1 MKMARV
7 DAIVAPAGGSVA
19 LKPGGYH
26 IMLFGASQL
35 FKEGKSY
42 SLILAQIPSISDS
55 RSWGRSGRCRTE
67 SYWR

>member
-1 MKMARV
+1 MKMVRV

-42 SLILAQIPSISDS
+42 SLILAHPFQ
-55 RSWGRSGRCRTE
+55 
-67 SYWR
+67 